1 MRCNQISLGTAQFGS
16 NYGIINKKNFIIQYK
31 KILSFASK
39 NGIKYIDTAHSYGD
53 AEEVLGKIGVKNW
66 KISSKFP
73 SIPKIKT
80 LKI

>member
-1 MRCNQISLGTAQFGS
+1 MELLIKKISLS
-16 NYGIINKKNFIIQYK
+16 NIKNSQLCF
-31 KILSFASK
+31 K

-73 SIPKIKT
+73 SIPKNKNPKNWIE
-80 LKI
+80 KIF

>member
-16 NYGIINKKNFIIQYK
+16 NYGNTNKKKISLSNVK

-66 KISSKFP
+66 KISSK
-73 SIPKIKT
+73 
-80 LKI
+80 